1 MKLHFRLRNIAC
13 AALLM
18 LSSAFL
24 TVRFMMQQNEQAV
37 YADDGTPIRT
47 TSDEFFVSIYDQG
60 HFLTVKTGEATVREV
75 IDRAH
80 ITLAETD
87 IVEPGLDT
95 VIDDDFNINIHRAR
109 PAIVIDGMQKRYV
122 MTASYDPKQI
132 AQEAGLTVYDGD
144 TFELEFN
151 NSFLEAG
158 AVSTYRLERNGG
170 RSLTMTEPIPYT
182 TEIKYDYNLAKGE
195 TYLERAGED
204 GQRKTVYE
212 VSFANNVEVERNL
225 VSEETVREPVAE
237 IKVVGAKLSV
247 APGQET
253 CLGWL
258 REAGV
263 GEADLEAALYIIYHE
278 SGCRVDAENASSGA
292 YGIPQALPGYKMQK
306 MGDDWQTNPITQ
318 IRWMIDYV
326 NNRYGGWQGALQF
339 KQSRGWY

>member
-1 MKLHFRLRNIAC
+1 MRLHFRFRNIAC

-24 TVRFMMQQNEQAV
+24 TVRFMMQQDEKYA

-47 TSDEFFVSIYDQG
+47 TSDEYFVSIYDQG
-60 HFLTVKTGEATVREV
+60 RFLTVKTSEATVSEV
-75 IDRAH
+75 LEQAQI
-80 ITLAETD
+80 ILAETD
-87 IVEPGLDT
+87 IVEPSLDT
-95 VIDDDFNINIHRAR
+95 VINDDFNINIHRAR
-109 PAIVIDGMQKRYV
+109 PAIVIDGIERRYV

-132 AQEAGLTVYDGD
+132 AEEAGLTVYDGD
-144 TFELEFN
+144 TFQLEFN
-151 NSFLEAG
+151 TSFLEAG

-170 RSLTMTEPIPYT
+170 RTITTNEPIAYT
-182 TEIKYDYNLAKGE
+182 TETRYDYELAKGE

-204 GQRKTVYE
+204 GQRTSVYE
-212 VSFANNVEVERNL
+212 VTFEDNKEVGRTL
-225 VSEETVREPVAE
+225 VSEEVVREPVPE
-237 IKVVGAKLSV
+237 IKVVGAKPSI

-253 CLGWL
+253 CAGWL

-263 GEADLEAALYIIYHE
+263 SEEDLDAALYIIYHE
-278 SGCRVDAENASSGA
+278 SACRVDAENAGSGA

-326 NNRYGGWQGALQF
+326 QHRYGGWQGALQF
-339 KQSRGWY
+339 KQTHGWY